1 MDGKDEDGI
10 SCYSDDDD
18 YGEEGEEDLL
28 DDHAA
33 EIVAKLD
40 PKDRERFQ
48 NGEMDEDELQKLGL
62 LDRFDSDLG
71 EEGEFELEDEG
82 ADDDSYQDGEKPTKV
97 TKTD

>member
-1 MDGKDEDGI
+1 
-10 SCYSDDDD
+10 
-18 YGEEGEEDLL
+18 
-28 DDHAA
+28 
-33 EIVAKLD
+33 
-40 PKDRERFQ
+40 
-48 NGEMDEDELQKLGL
+48 MDEDELQKLGL